1 MQLQRRD
8 QTATVTPA
16 PGVQAYEE
24 RWGASRRVIHHRPH
38 LWRALAARTKGGRVL
53 EIGPGLRT
61 TAPVR
66 GSFFIETSPTAA
78 RTLKDKGGRVV
89 VADGLALPFA
99 DGSFEAV
106 FAFEVLEH
114 VDQDVRMLGEMSRVL
129 APGGLAV
136 ISVPAHMA
144 RWSATDVSCHHVR
157 RYEPDE
163 LLGKLGAAGLVP
175 EGYSVRRGG
184 GHPKL
189 AVLGS
194 RLLDAIPRLSNW
206 WLQNVVFTTHSA
218 WQKRTGVVRWTDP
231 REPVAATAG
240 GMMVLCQK
248 ERETPG

>member
-8 QTATVTPA
+8 QTAAEAPD

-38 LWRALAARTKGGRVL
+38 LWRALAPRIKGGRVL

-78 RTLKDKGGRVV
+78 RTLRSKGGRVL

-99 DGSFEAV
+99 DGSFRAV

-163 LLGKLGAAGLVP
+163 LLGKLGSAGLVP

-206 WLQNVVFTTHSA
+206 WLQNVVFTAQSA
-218 WQKRTGVVRWTDP
+218 WHKRAGVVRWTDP
-231 REPVAATAG
+231 REPVDPGVG

-248 ERETPG
+248 GPESAG